1 MENTSALW
9 PMTGPAS
16 IFECSQRLHT
26 WSPTVQL
33 FTIPTGDHIVYIDFS
48 TIGTTVLLVPSG
60 QCNVHSVGSRKAG
73 LDPASVILGNTAAIE
88 AISSHDLRAT
98 NSDD

>member
-1 MENTSALW
+1 MENIVAAF
-9 PMTGPAS
+9 MTGPAS

-33 FTIPTGDHIVYIDFS
+33 FTIPTGDYIVYIHSS
-48 TIGTTVLLVPSG
+48 TISVLPRG

-98 NSDD
+98 NSDG